1 MAEMLPELWA
11 RRSDDYY
18 NRCPTARVRR
28 PITDLWTWLKAFATY
43 VAVMSQK
50 NGGAVPELMAY
61 MVSIIRAKEDYAEC
75 AWVRYDAAY
84 RQQAAACHN
93 TTWSKVNPSLFS
105 LCFTGKAQAL
115 SWCDLCLSSS
125 HVTRECIWAGEG
137 EQDVPVRLQAM
148 EVSMEA
154 LRQGIG
160 RQLGRGND
168 HRARDWQNKED
179 RYIPF
184 NQSTCYFRACRFR
197 HACMICQ
204 GPHPAYSCNQSQGGE
219 AWKGQSSRRK
229 YPY

>member
-11 RRSDDYY
+11 RRSDDYH
-18 NRCPTARVRR
+18 NRCPTARVRH
-28 PITDLWTWLKAFATY
+28 PITDLWTWLKAFAIY

-61 MVSIIRAKEDYAEC
+61 MVSIIQAEEDYAEC

-84 RQQAAACHN
+84 RQQTAACHN

-160 RQLGRGND
+160 RPL
-168 HRARDWQNKED
+168 
-179 RYIPF
+179 
-184 NQSTCYFRACRFR
+184 
-197 HACMICQ
+197 
-204 GPHPAYSCNQSQGGE
+204 
-219 AWKGQSSRRK
+219 
-229 YPY
+229 